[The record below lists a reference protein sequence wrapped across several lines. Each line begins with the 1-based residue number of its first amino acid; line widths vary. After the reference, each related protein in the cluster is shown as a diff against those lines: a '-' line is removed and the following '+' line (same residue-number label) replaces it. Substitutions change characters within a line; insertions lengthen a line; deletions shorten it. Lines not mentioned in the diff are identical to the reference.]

1 MVSSGR
7 NVNGRNVKA
16 PFYPI
21 LRIFGWSIQRHDLSK
36 MLELEN
42 EHKIKDEP
50 KKENEQQSWKSV
62 KCQQHCAA
70 VWYRTLPYSA
80 HTICP

>member
-1 MVSSGR
+1 VVASGR

-42 EHKIKDEP
+42 EHKSKDEP
-50 KKENEQQSWKSV
+50 KKKLKFYEMS
-62 KCQQHCAA
+62 AA
-70 VWYRTLPYSA
+70 LRCCMV
-80 HTICP
+80 